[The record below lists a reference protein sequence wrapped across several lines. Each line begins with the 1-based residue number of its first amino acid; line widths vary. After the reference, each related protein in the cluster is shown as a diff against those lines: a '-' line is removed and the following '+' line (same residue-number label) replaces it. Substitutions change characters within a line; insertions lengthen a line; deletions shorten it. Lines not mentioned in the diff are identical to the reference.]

1 MIKLKML
8 EFAEDYNV
16 CHIFEKSLL
25 LSNQNVSMNEMG
37 GISIRNKTDMYYLRR
52 GNFEN

>member
-8 EFAEDYNV
+8 EFAEDYINV
-16 CHIFEKSLL
+16 CHIFERSLL

-37 GISIRNKTDMYYLRR
+37 ESVSGTKLICTI
-52 GNFEN
+52 